1 MSFSNMYKNF
11 ILYLENELRFI
22 IIETSKLIKISI
34 DVNFCAIY
42 KYIQKSIRRGN
53 DEKES

>member
-1 MSFSNMYKNF
+1 
-11 ILYLENELRFI
+11 LRFI